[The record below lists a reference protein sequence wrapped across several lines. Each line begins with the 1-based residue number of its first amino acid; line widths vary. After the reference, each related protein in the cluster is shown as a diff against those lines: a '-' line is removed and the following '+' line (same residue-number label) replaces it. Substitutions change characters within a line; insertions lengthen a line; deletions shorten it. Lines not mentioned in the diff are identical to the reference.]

1 MNSSDAFLRVL
12 YNLVKND
19 KLNGGLLFKKADI
32 VSKIPEIINRK
43 KIVIGIAG
51 ESASGKT
58 TFINTMRDN
67 FRCTVLS
74 CDDYYRDTSKE
85 LREAGSFE
93 ALFKTGINFDIPDAY
108 DLEFMK
114 SHISKL
120 KSGKSIS
127 SPVYNFATCEQILD
141 MQPKEPHDIIFIE
154 GLFALDSTF
163 SDILDLKIYVDT
175 DAEVIKER
183 WYKRAK
189 SRGKTDADAKIQ
201 FATVKKEA
209 LRHIV
214 PKKETADIVI
224 SGSATVEY
232 INSLFADVYREIDA
246 PEKSPVENRRY
257 QTAI

>member
-1 MNSSDAFLRVL
+1 
-12 YNLVKND
+12 
-19 KLNGGLLFKKADI
+19 
-32 VSKIPEIINRK
+32 
-43 KIVIGIAG
+43 
-51 ESASGKT
+51 
-58 TFINTMRDN
+58 
-67 FRCTVLS
+67 
-74 CDDYYRDTSKE
+74 
-85 LREAGSFE
+85 
-93 ALFKTGINFDIPDAY
+93 
-108 DLEFMK
+108 MK

-141 MQPKEPHDIIFIE
+141 MQPKEPYDIIFIE

-209 LRHIV
+209 IRHIV
-214 PKKETADIVI
+214 PKNETADIVI

-246 PEKSPVENRRY
+246 SCECPVENHNY
-257 QTAI
+257 QEAIEGNLYGKFRHKFPKQPHTER

>member
-1 MNSSDAFLRVL
+1 MNSSDSFLKIL

-32 VSKIPEIINRK
+32 VHEIPGIINSK

-67 FRCTVLS
+67 FRCSVLS

-85 LREAGSFE
+85 LKEAGSFE
-93 ALFKTGINFDIPDAY
+93 ALFKMGINFDIPDAY
-108 DLEFMK
+108 ELEFMK
-114 SHISKL
+114 SHISAL
-120 KSGKSIS
+120 KSGKRIS
-127 SPVYNFATCEQILD
+127 SPVYNFATCERIPD

-154 GLFALDSTF
+154 GLFALDDIF

-232 INSLFADVYREIDA
+232 INSLFADIYRESEIIPDRST
-246 PEKSPVENRRY
+246 EKHYY

>member
-93 ALFKTGINFDIPDAY
+93 ALFKTGIALSFQECSTVPIILGLRKDGN
-108 DLEFMK
+108 
-114 SHISKL
+114 SK
-120 KSGKSIS
+120 INIDFS
-127 SPVYNFATCEQILD
+127 SF
-141 MQPKEPHDIIFIE
+141 
-154 GLFALDSTF
+154 
-163 SDILDLKIYVDT
+163 KI
-175 DAEVIKER
+175 K
-183 WYKRAK
+183 
-189 SRGKTDADAKIQ
+189 
-201 FATVKKEA
+201 
-209 LRHIV
+209 
-214 PKKETADIVI
+214 
-224 SGSATVEY
+224 
-232 INSLFADVYREIDA
+232 
-246 PEKSPVENRRY
+246 
-257 QTAI
+257 